1 MKEHSSPSEE
11 EKTSKLYEIEAYT
24 LPLNELVEQ
33 LKTDLERGLSRKD
46 AEERLQ
52 IFGLNT
58 IPKIKSGFFRT
69 YISPLM
75 NWLII
80 IYLIISLILVF
91 FAFFILPEVWSQVVQ
106 WLSVIAINATLAI
119 VQQVRAQTNLEALT
133 KLSAPKSK
141 VIREASLLEI
151 PSEYIVPGDI
161 MEVMQGDRIPA
172 DARIITASNLK
183 VNEASLTGESIE
195 VEKFEGDMPVE
206 KDTPISGRRNMIF
219 LGTYVDVGSGKVLV
233 VKTGRDTQLGK
244 ISKGIKERST
254 SEILLLQKINRVAK
268 YLGFGVLIYIGISLT
283 YHMIYLYSS
292 NNLFAEGALNIDLV
306 ARIIVNSLVTAMSI
320 MPINIP
326 LLTTIIMIT
335 GILSM
340 VKYQVVIRNMNAIES
355 LGRVSVI
362 CSDKTG
368 TITKNEMTVKWISLQ
383 AIDSKDYLYGVTGIG
398 YQPHGKI
405 ITIDLN
411 QNLGEIIKKEPEVQ
425 DGIEAKIKPETP
437 LEYLLVSSMLNND
450 SKIIEDKV
458 KTSDK
463 KIERMVYKALGDA
476 TDASM
481 LKLFGKSKLEE
492 NVYKSR
498 FKEIYNYPLDS
509 KLKRMTRVYIDNYKG
524 KYAVFTKGATE
535 VLLPLCNSICN
546 KDKIT
551 AVKALDEGRKGLID
565 SKIDIFALSG
575 HRVISLAFRY
585 LNELPSKDK
594 IEREFFENNL
604 TYLGFI
610 VITDPPRE
618 GVSEAVIEAKGA
630 GINSVMITGD
640 SLETARSIAQQVGI
654 AQKDDLT
661 VEGYDIDS
669 LSDEEF
675 SKTSVFAR
683 VSPEH
688 KVIIVD
694 RYKKQNRAVAMTGDG
709 INDTLA
715 ISGADVGISM
725 GITGTDVTKEAADM
739 IITDDSFNSIVVGI
753 REGRGIYQKI
763 RSVVFFYIAINVAE
777 ALIFYGSSLI
787 PNLYLLNTWQHIYIF
802 MTAHSL
808 PPFGLIIDRISKDV
822 MKDKPRDREGINK
835 QQKIAFLSIS
845 ISLAFMFCIAYFG
858 TLNGTMPIFEENK
871 MGFIPNFSPYN
882 SYNPIN
888 WGQAK
893 ARTMLLTVIFVS
905 ECTLIISMRRMNKP
919 LHKILRED
927 NYWIIWPFIL
937 AVPLAHLILMYI
949 PEIQLLLTSIGIN
962 LEIIQLTWIDWII
975 ATTLGLV
982 PIALLESMKT
992 LLRKH
997 GLLF

>member
-1 MKEHSSPSEE
+1 LKEHSSPSEE

-383 AIDSKDYLYGVTGIG
+383 VIDSKDYLYGVTGIG

-411 QNLGEIIKKEPEVQ
+411 QNLGEIIKKVQ

-481 LKLFGKSKLEE
+481 LILFGKSKLEE

-845 ISLAFMFCIAYFG
+845 ISLAFMFCITYFG